1 MFVIKKLDTVN
12 EIQKLARLAEV
23 IWHEHFPGL
32 ISQEQID
39 YMVAQDS
46 RANQRSVINLKTRA
60 IPIFLAMWTMN
71 WLDTA
76 VFALNRI
83 QNVYF

>member
-32 ISQEQID
+32 ISEEQIN
-39 YMVAQDS
+39 YMVAQFQS
-46 RANQRSVINLKTRA
+46 ESA
-60 IPIFLAMWTMN
+60 IRDQLEN
-71 WLDTA
+71 KG
-76 VFALNRI
+76 
-83 QNVYF
+83 

>member
-32 ISQEQID
+32 ISEEQI
-39 YMVAQDS
+39 
-46 RANQRSVINLKTRA
+46 I
-60 IPIFLAMWTMN
+60 IW
-71 WLDTA
+71 
-76 VFALNRI
+76 
-83 QNVYF
+83 